1 MYRENVKLRS
11 IQKYKCDARH
21 RQDVRF
27 RSKTKYATNEN
38 HKCLVNNARKE
49 RYRRNRT
56 FKQKILKDAANK
68 YLKDESVRSKV
79 KALSKKRYESSSE
92 IKTLKKEAV
101 KDQRQ
106 EKRMKLENEDEIVR
120 VFKEKAMHGIDFT
133 CCCCHRILFQNQVQR
148 CEKSMYSKSEMAANV
163 ASQCIQEQNRHD
175 CSTSCPSNCVKSS
188 LWICYTC
195 HRKILSGNI
204 PPEAVINN
212 MVLEDI
218 PVVLERLN
226 NLEKHLIGLHIP
238 FMKVMNLPHGGQKNI
253 HGPVVCVPSNLKKV
267 TSLPLNNDEY
277 PLLRVKLKRKLNY
290 KGYFEYQFVNPKHI
304 FEALDY
310 LKNNNQWYEK
320 ITVNKDWSDDKTFN
334 EELLDKHENADED
347 QQCIATDTCLQ
358 PVDIAQEVLDH
369 YFDDIYNIAPGEGNN
384 PVKMLQEPGNEAKTF
399 SYLFPTGK
407 FSWNNERDTRITLSR
422 YFNNRLMNTDDR
434 FAKDSNY
441 IFFSQYMSDLN
452 QVIEKTQ
459 ISVRKSVKTLGSDK
473 VVTNTMVQDPV
484 VLAKLMKNDEALRFM
499 QPIRGTPAYWSSAQK
514 DLFAMLRQLGI
525 PTWFCSFS
533 AAEHRWNDALA
544 TILRHQ
550 NDNRNPCLLDWSEKN
565 EVLKSNP
572 VTVARMFEHRFH
584 VFQTDVIFSPAEPI
598 GKVTDYFQRVEFQ
611 QRGSPHMHCLYWVEN
626 APKLDIDGEE
636 SVCKFDDKCVSCAV
650 PDKSDDPE
658 LRDIVLAVQQ
668 HSRKHSQ
675 SCRKKGTE
683 CRFNFPRPSSVCTF
697 INSPHETEVEGDT
710 DSLESKKEK
719 VAAKEILQRVWNE
732 MLNEENE

>member
-1 MYRENVKLRS
+1 M
-11 IQKYKCDARH
+11 
-21 RQDVRF
+21 
-27 RSKTKYATNEN
+27 
-38 HKCLVNNARKE
+38 NNARKE
-49 RYRRNRT
+49 RYRRNKT

-238 FMKVMNLPHGGQKNI
+238 FLKVMNLPHGGQKNI

-267 TSLPLNNDEY
+267 TSLPLNNDEDL
-277 PLLRVKLKRKLNY
+277 LLRVKLKRKLNY
-290 KGYFEYQFVNPKHI
+290 KGYFEYQFVNPKQI

-320 ITVNKDWSDDKTFN
+320 ITVNKDWSDDKTFD

-347 QQCIATDTCLQ
+347 QQCIATVTCLQ

-399 SYLFPTGK
+399 PYLFPTGK

-499 QPIRGTPAYWSSAQK
+499 QPIRGTQA
-514 DLFAMLRQLGI
+514 
-525 PTWFCSFS
+525 
-533 AAEHRWNDALA
+533 
-544 TILRHQ
+544 
-550 NDNRNPCLLDWSEKN
+550 
-565 EVLKSNP
+565 
-572 VTVARMFEHRFH
+572 
-584 VFQTDVIFSPAEPI
+584 
-598 GKVTDYFQRVEFQ
+598 
-611 QRGSPHMHCLYWVEN
+611 
-626 APKLDIDGEE
+626 
-636 SVCKFDDKCVSCAV
+636 
-650 PDKSDDPE
+650 
-658 LRDIVLAVQQ
+658 
-668 HSRKHSQ
+668 
-675 SCRKKGTE
+675 
-683 CRFNFPRPSSVCTF
+683 
-697 INSPHETEVEGDT
+697 
-710 DSLESKKEK
+710 
-719 VAAKEILQRVWNE
+719 
-732 MLNEENE
+732 